1 MKNNTFMNIFKLILA
16 NVCFILSIVLITF
29 TILDRFNP
37 LIGFISSFFSQC
49 LFMILM
55 VSALLLGL
63 LFIIDFSKRS

>member
-1 MKNNTFMNIFKLILA
+1 MKKHNPLNILKFILA
-16 NVCFILSIVLITF
+16 NICLILSVVLITF

-55 VSALLLGL
+55 VSALALAVF
-63 LFIIDFSKRS
+63 FIIDFSKKK

>member
-1 MKNNTFMNIFKLILA
+1 MKKNSPVNIVKFILA
-16 NVCFILSIVLITF
+16 NVCLILSVVLITF

-55 VSALLLGL
+55 VSSLILALIL
-63 LFIIDFSKRS
+63 IIDFSKKN